1 MPPKDQRHPF
11 PHPEPRGRDK
21 HLLEAGDCGDGVRGL
36 QAHHDRPHQAG
47 GASQG
52 QGEEGVDDELSGD
65 E

>member
-1 MPPKDQRHPF
+1 MPPEDQRHPF
-11 PHPEPRGRDK
+11 SHPEPRDRDK
-21 HLLEAGDCGDGVRGL
+21 HLLEAGDCSDGVRRL

-47 GASQG
+47 GASQV